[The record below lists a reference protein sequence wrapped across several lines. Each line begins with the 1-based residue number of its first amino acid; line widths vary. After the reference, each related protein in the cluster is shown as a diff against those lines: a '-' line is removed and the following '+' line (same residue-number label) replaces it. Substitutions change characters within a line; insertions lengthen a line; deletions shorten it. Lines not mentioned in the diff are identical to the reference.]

1 MNKSIN
7 ITRWVVFGLLIA
19 ISLALVALFFW
30 KGIPQIDKFI
40 QWRKAGAI
48 GQEPPTT
55 FTDYLLNWSY
65 IKVALGVVVVIF
77 AFVFSGIVKG
87 LNWKTLLIALGAIAV
102 IGIVAYVM
110 SKGAFSQAIELDKE
124 HVIKPTEHG
133 LIEMGLNFF
142 YITFG
147 VAVASIVFSVIYKMV
162 KR

>member
-7 ITRWVVFGLLIA
+7 ITRWVVFGVLIA
-19 ISLALVALFFW
+19 ISLVLVALFFW
-30 KGIPQIDKFI
+30 KGIPQIDKLI
-40 QWRKAGAI
+40 QWRKAGAM
-48 GQEPPTT
+48 GTEPPTP

-65 IKVALGVVVVIF
+65 IKVALGIVVVVF

-87 LNWKTLLIALGAIAV
+87 LNWKTLAIALGAIAV
-102 IGIVAYVM
+102 IGVVAYVM

-124 HVIKPTEHG
+124 NVISPKEHG
-133 LIEMGLNFF
+133 MIELGLNFF

-147 VAVASIVFSVIYKMV
+147 VAVASIVFSVLYKMV